1 MITCHILTAWYEKD
15 KYMGYIIDDNG
26 NMIASQIH
34 RDTREEALQDAERMK
49 EELEHGVD
57 RR

>member
-1 MITCHILTAWYEKD
+1 MITCHTTTDWHEPNKW
-15 KYMGYIIDDNG
+15 MGYIIDDNC
-26 NMIASQIH
+26 NVIRSQIR
-34 RDTREEALQDAERMK
+34 RDTIKEALQDAERMK

>member
-1 MITCHILTAWYEKD
+1 MITCHVSTAWYQKD
-15 KYMGYIIDDNG
+15 KYMGYIIDDESNV
-26 NMIASQIH
+26 IASRIH
-34 RDTREEALQDAERMK
+34 RDTMKEALQDAERMK

>member
-15 KYMGYIIDDNG
+15 KYMGYITDNDS
-26 NMIASQIH
+26 NVIASQIH